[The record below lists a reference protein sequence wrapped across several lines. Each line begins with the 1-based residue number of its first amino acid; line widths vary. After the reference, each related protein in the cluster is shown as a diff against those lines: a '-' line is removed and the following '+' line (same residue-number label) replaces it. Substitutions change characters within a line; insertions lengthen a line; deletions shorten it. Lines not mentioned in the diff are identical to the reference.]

1 MTYENIIVQAEDV
14 WKTAQSEW
22 AQLRTHLKKIAENP
36 EFGVVIYLTVDN
48 ELVQILVYV
57 DDNELYSE
65 QCVSELD
72 CKTTARKIYGEYLS
86 EKVLD
91 KFFGEEEEEEGLDDE
106 EYTRYEEE
114 SEMEEREAE
123 IDCAVIDF
131 LTTILEADLDKFVDD
146 ADMIYEDCKEHFLE
160 YLNRKWGFE
169 IRRPM
174 YLEDENGEEF
184 YEEYPY
190 ECMEFEDEDN
200 PIYK

>member
-72 CKTTARKIYGEYLS
+72 CKTTARKIYSEYLS

-91 KFFGEEEEEEGLDDE
+91 KFFGEEEDGSIHFKTLTSGNFYFDIIDSNSSSLGIYSVDNIGRRADVVNDDNVNCLFTPE
-106 EYTRYEEE
+106 IPNVVFLN
-114 SEMEEREAE
+114 SEHPEQ
-123 IDCAVIDF
+123 
-131 LTTILEADLDKFVDD
+131 
-146 ADMIYEDCKEHFLE
+146 
-160 YLNRKWGFE
+160 N
-169 IRRPM
+169 
-174 YLEDENGEEF
+174 
-184 YEEYPY
+184 
-190 ECMEFEDEDN
+190 
-200 PIYK
+200 

>member
-1 MTYENIIVQAEDV
+1 MSYEQIIIPAEDV

-36 EFGVVIYLTVDN
+36 EFGVVIYLTVDS
-48 ELVQILVYV
+48 ELAQIVVYI
-57 DDNELYSE
+57 DDNEFYSE

-72 CKTTARKIYGEYLS
+72 CKTTARKIYDEYLG
-86 EKVLD
+86 EKVLN
-91 KFFGEEEEEEGLDDE
+91 KFLGEEEDDEELDDE

-114 SEMEEREAE
+114 SEIDEREAE
-123 IDCAVIDF
+123 IYEAVVSF
-131 LTTILEADLDKFVDD
+131 LSTILETDIDSFVDD
-146 ADMIYEDCKEHFLE
+146 ADLIYEDCAEHFLE
-160 YLNRKWGFE
+160 YLSRKWGFE

>member
-1 MTYENIIVQAEDV
+1 MSYEQIIIPAEDV

-36 EFGVVIYLTVDN
+36 EFGVVIYLTVDS
-48 ELVQILVYV
+48 ELAQIVVYI
-57 DDNELYSE
+57 DDNEFYSE

-72 CKTTARKIYGEYLS
+72 CKTTVRKIFDEYLG
-86 EKVLD
+86 EKVLN
-91 KFFGEEEEEEGLDDE
+91 KFLGEEDDEELDDE

-114 SEMEEREAE
+114 SEIDEREAE
-123 IDCAVIDF
+123 IYEAVVSF
-131 LTTILEADLDKFVDD
+131 LSTILETDIDSFVDD
-146 ADMIYEDCKEHFLE
+146 ADLIYEDCAEHFLE
-160 YLNRKWGFE
+160 YLSRKWGFE

-174 YLEDENGEEF
+174 YLEDDNGEEF

>member
-1 MTYENIIVQAEDV
+1 MSYEQIIIPAEDV

-36 EFGVVIYLTVDN
+36 EFGVVIYITVDS
-48 ELVQILVYV
+48 ELAQIVVYI
-57 DDNELYSE
+57 DDNEFYSE

-72 CKTTARKIYGEYLS
+72 CKTTARKIYDEYLG
-86 EKVLD
+86 EKVLN
-91 KFFGEEEEEEGLDDE
+91 KFLGEEEDDEELDDE

-114 SEMEEREAE
+114 SEIDEREAE
-123 IDCAVIDF
+123 IYEAVVSF
-131 LTTILEADLDKFVDD
+131 MSTILETDIDSFVDD
-146 ADMIYEDCKEHFLE
+146 EDLIYEDCAEHFLE
-160 YLNRKWGFE
+160 YLSRKWGFE